1 MKLAICDD
9 EIVFRKQLIESID
22 KYYKNY
28 SNLDIYEFSS
38 GEELLESYDSGA
50 VYDIVF
56 LDIEMKDINGLDTAK
71 IIRKYRRNEIIVF
84 LTSHTKYAIDGYEV
98 NALRF
103 LEKPINQ
110 EKLISTLDYIDIN
123 FSTKKSLLLHTIDG
137 DSIIYLDDII
147 YLESI
152 RNYVHIYTRVKSDLD
167 GRVKEHKVRKNLK
180 DFLED
185 LQESCFYRCHRSYII
200 NLDYVCSYDSRQ
212 VSFRINIYNS
222 SQIKNILY
230 QNEVFLSIFGKIIIS
245 KVGGVVCR
253 KN

>member
-103 LEKPINQ
+103 LEKPIN
-110 EKLISTLDYIDIN
+110 
-123 FSTKKSLLLHTIDG
+123 
-137 DSIIYLDDII
+137 
-147 YLESI
+147 
-152 RNYVHIYTRVKSDLD
+152 
-167 GRVKEHKVRKNLK
+167 
-180 DFLED
+180 
-185 LQESCFYRCHRSYII
+185 
-200 NLDYVCSYDSRQ
+200 
-212 VSFRINIYNS
+212 IYNS